1 MSYFLDEFGKKVK
14 GYRILRGYSQE
25 KLAELVDVSTK
36 TIVFWE
42 NGTSFIEYPTLQRL
56 SKALEIEEAQLFNFG
71 TEKGDSD
78 FEQIVNITAKLSPA
92 KQKQILEIIKTF
104 SA

>member
-1 MSYFLDEFGKKVK
+1 MDYFLQEFGKKIK
-14 GYRILRGYSQE
+14 GYREYKGLSQE
-25 KLAELVDVSTK
+25 KLAELVDVARNTVSL
-36 TIVFWE
+36 WE

-56 SKALEIEEAQLFNFG
+56 CKAFEIEEAQLFNFG